1 MSEIYKQ
8 AMDIYEQVKDLDF
21 TDYEDTK
28 EQDITYIVNSILK
41 IGYNQTL
48 IRLMSL

>member
-1 MSEIYKQ
+1 MTDIYRQALEIY
-8 AMDIYEQVKDLDF
+8 EEVKDQDF
-21 TDYEDTK
+21 ADYTETQ
-28 EQDITYIVNSILK
+28 EEDITYIVNSILK